1 MHYIDFHT
9 HLDSYKNQK
18 ELLEQLAGFD
28 GTIVAASM
36 DANSYKKNLQLAEK
50 AKALGCSARIISTFG
65 IHPKEALNAPQNLSV
80 YDSLCEQSPIIGE
93 IGMDFCWYKEA
104 SPQKQEEV
112 FRYFLGHANKTK
124 KYCVVHTKDAEVQI
138 CRILEDYPDAK
149 IVIHWYDGP
158 EDIFQ
163 EFMKRGYLT
172 TFGCETCRSKHIQNL
187 LKMTPLS
194 QLLAETDNPESEPW
208 LGGKDNSIN
217 LIKRVYADIADVL
230 NMEKEKLSSIIEC
243 NFQKIVRHL

>member
-1 MHYIDFHT
+1 MYYVDFHT
-9 HLDSYKNQK
+9 HLDWYENQ
-18 ELLEQLAGFD
+18 EALFNQLKDFSGA
-28 GTIVAASM
+28 IVAASV
-36 DANSYKKNLQLAEK
+36 DAKSFRKNQEIRDK
-50 AKALGCSARIISTFG
+50 AKALGYSCTIIPTLG
-65 IHPKEALNAPQNLSV
+65 VHPAKVVEACENLSS
-80 YDSLCEQSPIIGE
+80 YDKFLADSPIIGE

-112 FRYFLGHANKTK
+112 FRYFLEHANKTK

-163 EFMKRGYLT
+163 EFMHRGYMT